1 VIGTLP
7 DLSSTSE
14 LFTIII
20 APLTAPNLAPTFQ
33 TSIPDLLVPLKQT
46 KTYTFPTIYDF
57 NSDPTKISLVKDSDS
72 LTGSLPSFI
81 KISGSTLTITP
92 TVMAHVKVYTMVVTI
107 TDNTNYNDYEFFV
120 NVTN

>member
-20 APLTAPNLAPTFQ
+20 APLTGPNLAPTFQ

-57 NSDPTKISLVKDSDS
+57 NSDPTKISMVKDSDS
-72 LTGSLPSFI
+72 LSGPLPSFI
-81 KISGSTLTITP
+81 TISGSTLTISP
-92 TVMAHVKVYTMVVTI
+92 TLMAHVKVYTMVVTI

>member
-1 VIGTLP
+1 MIGTLP

-57 NSDPTKISLVKDSDS
+57 NSDPTKISMVKDSDS
-72 LTGSLPSFI
+72 LSGPLPSFI
-81 KISGSTLTITP
+81 TISGSTLTITP
-92 TVMAHVKVYTMVVTI
+92 TLMAHVKVYTMVVTI
-107 TDNTNYNDYEFFV
+107 TDNTNYNNYEFFV

>member
-20 APLTAPNLAPTFQ
+20 APLTGPNLAPTFQ

-57 NSDPTKISLVKDSDS
+57 NSDPTKISVVKDSLS
-72 LTGSLPSFI
+72 GSLPSFI
-81 KISGSTLTITP
+81 TISGSTLTITP
-92 TVMAHVKVYTMVVTI
+92 TLMAHVKVYTMVVTI
-107 TDNTNYNDYEFFV
+107 TDNTNFNNYEFFV